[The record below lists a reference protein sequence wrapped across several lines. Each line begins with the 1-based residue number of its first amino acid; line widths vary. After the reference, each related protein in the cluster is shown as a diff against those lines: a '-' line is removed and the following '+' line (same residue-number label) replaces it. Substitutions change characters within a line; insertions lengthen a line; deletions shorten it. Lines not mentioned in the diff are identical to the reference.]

1 VGRRHL
7 TTTAVAAGIG
17 TAFTLALV
25 PYASAS
31 VSGQTTA
38 AAPAAS
44 VVSNAVVTTAA
55 ADPARPDAT
64 PYLVGGAGFLLAG
77 AGLVVVMRRTG

>member
-1 VGRRHL
+1 MGRRHL

-31 VSGQTTA
+31 VSDRTP
-38 AAPAAS
+38 AAPTAS

-55 ADPARPDAT
+55 ADPTRPDAT

-77 AGLVVVMRRTG
+77 AGLVVVLRRTG